1 MKVLLL
7 HPQDVPWRGEW
18 ADSRWD
24 LIVDLAFAGSNVYP
38 EWSERVGTRVIS
50 LHQFAGQTES
60 YRWVNQALEAGRD
73 RFLDR
78 MGLDWWEILACW
90 SYHEL
95 QALYLLRQ
103 LQQELGPGPVEFVA
117 TREHSYVSLLRV
129 VSGAPVRCIGK
140 PTSSRSVVSRFSNAA
155 RNLRPA
161 QMLEIAFDK
170 WDPSYRYRG
179 KVAQHRRARLQEPVM
194 LLPSAYSNVTRV
206 QLAYAAQLP
215 GRRFLLA
222 TTRRSGE
229 SGELPSNVASVS
241 LSAYAQASRETDLE
255 AQELIEA
262 WKILQA
268 ELSQIELLRDGFR
281 AGVWDYFPR
290 HLENALR
297 LRDAWQVLMTSEP
310 VTGVLCADDLN
321 YYTRLPLILA
331 KLMEKNAVYCYHGAL
346 DGPLLFKKSY
356 AEHYLVKGEMEKEYV
371 LRVSEVE
378 PARIEIG
385 APAEAGHAD
394 IGHGPAQWSAGQAGD
409 LVLFSQPVEVSGGR
423 ADEIYRQILPRLVEL
438 AQRTRRKIVIK
449 LHPFESVRGRERL
462 LRSVLPVEQA
472 AGIEVS
478 SMPAAEIMKRTW
490 CGIGVDSSVAVECTL
505 RGVPYFLC
513 GWLDFNGF
521 GYMQQFARYGAGILL
536 ETPGEIHSIPERLAQ
551 ATESTQNASR
561 TRRLW
566 QAAEDAR
573 LDEIMF
579 GSSRVMSSTQCAC

>member
-1 MKVLLL
+1 
-7 HPQDVPWRGEW
+7 
-18 ADSRWD
+18 
-24 LIVDLAFAGSNVYP
+24 
-38 EWSERVGTRVIS
+38 
-50 LHQFAGQTES
+50 
-60 YRWVNQALEAGRD
+60 
-73 RFLDR
+73 
-78 MGLDWWEILACW
+78 
-90 SYHEL
+90 
-95 QALYLLRQ
+95 
-103 LQQELGPGPVEFVA
+103 
-117 TREHSYVSLLRV
+117 
-129 VSGAPVRCIGK
+129 
-140 PTSSRSVVSRFSNAA
+140 
-155 RNLRPA
+155 
-161 QMLEIAFDK
+161 
-170 WDPSYRYRG
+170 
-179 KVAQHRRARLQEPVM
+179 M

-262 WKILQA
+262 WKVLQA
-268 ELSQIELLRDGFR
+268 ELSQIELLRHGFR

-297 LRDAWQVLMTSEP
+297 LRDAWQLLMTSEP

-331 KLMEKNAVYCYHGAL
+331 KLMGRNAIYCYHGAL

-385 APAEAGHAD
+385 APAEAGHAH
-394 IGHGPAQWSAGQAGD
+394 ICHGPAQWSAGQAGD

-423 ADEIYRQILPRLVEL
+423 ADEIYRQILPRLAEV
-438 AQRTRRKIVIK
+438 AHRTRRKIVIK
-449 LHPFESVRGRERL
+449 LHPFESMRGRERL
-462 LRSVLPVEQA
+462 LRAVLPVEQA
-472 AGIEVS
+472 VGIEVS
-478 SMPAAEIMKRTW
+478 SMPASEIMKRTW

-521 GYMQQFARYGAGILL
+521 GYMQQFARYGAGVLL
-536 ETPGEIHSIPERLAQ
+536 ETPGEIHSIPERLSQ
-551 ATESTQNASR
+551 ATESTQDASR
-561 TRRLW
+561 TRPLW
-566 QAAEDAR
+566 QVAEDAR